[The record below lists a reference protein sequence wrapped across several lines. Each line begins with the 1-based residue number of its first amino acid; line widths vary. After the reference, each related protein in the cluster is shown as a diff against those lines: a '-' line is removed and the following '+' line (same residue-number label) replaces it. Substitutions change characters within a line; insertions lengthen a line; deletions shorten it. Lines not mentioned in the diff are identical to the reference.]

1 MNKTQLL
8 AKLNKYIECR
18 DRIKNNS
25 EEIERL
31 RSCMIRVSAAYKDA
45 PGWDRENS
53 DQAVILTEIDKLTRH
68 IKADSR
74 RLETERQRVEALI
87 SKLDNKDEREVL
99 RMFYITG
106 YEPKE
111 VSFRLA
117 LSRSQVYRTRAR
129 AVRKLLKKDAT
140 KCDK

>member
-45 PGWDRENS
+45 PGWDRKNS

-68 IKADSR
+68 IKADSG

-87 SKLDNKDEREVL
+87 CRLENKDERDVL
-99 RMFYITG
+99 RMIYITG

-117 LSRSQVYRTRAR
+117 LSLSQVYRIRTRA
-129 AVRKLLKKDAT
+129 ARKLLKKDAN
-140 KCDK
+140 KCE

>member
-45 PGWDRENS
+45 PGWDRKNS
-53 DQAVILTEIDKLTRH
+53 DQAVILTEIDKLARH
-68 IKADSR
+68 VRADSG
-74 RLETERQRVEALI
+74 RLEAERQRVKALI
-87 SKLDNKDEREVL
+87 HELNDKDEREVL
-99 RMFYITG
+99 WKFYIVG
-106 YEPKE
+106 YDPKE
-111 VSFRLA
+111 IAIKLA
-117 LSRSQVYRTRAR
+117 LSLSQVYRIRAR
-129 AVRKLLKKDAT
+129 AVRKLLQKDAN
-140 KCDK
+140 KCE